1 MRKFAKNTLAAA
13 ASLAVLAAGVV
24 STPSLVSAWGND
36 GAARRSYT
44 IDQINYGALGNKI
57 TLNSISNSTIGDE
70 KNFVGAREDTGQN
83 LGAENIWEGNQI
95 HVEDGKDYLVR
106 LYVHNNNPN
115 GEAAIAKDVKVAFD
129 IPEDSSTRIQVNGFI
144 TSSNAAP
151 SKYWDYVD
159 FVADQPFHLEY
170 DWGSALLENNGIGQN
185 GGVKLSDDIVKAA
198 TGGVLIGYNDLDGQ
212 VPGCYTYDNFVGIR
226 VKAVYDKPVNQAEFT
241 MAQDVRLA
249 GETQWHDSITAQV
262 GDKVEFQAE
271 YTNIS
276 KVNTQRNVTFR
287 SVLPK
292 NMRYVAGTT
301 KLYNHN
307 HPNGAGIVEDTVTT
321 TGINIGDYAPGANA
335 YIRFTAV
342 VVDNSLACGANSLF
356 DWARGTA
363 DNKLVQDYS
372 MVMVN
377 KTCSNQVTP
386 EGEKHTV
393 TVNYVY
399 EDGSEAAP
407 TVKVELETGD
417 PFVIPS
423 PKIAGYT
430 PNYSSITGQIGKY
443 DLNYTVTYT
452 KDQAQQPVD
461 SQPETPVK
469 PNPGTVDKMPTAGPM
484 TTVGSV
490 IGAGSIATAL
500 SYYVK
505 SRRALRQ

>member
-1 MRKFAKNTLAAA
+1 
-13 ASLAVLAAGVV
+13 
-24 STPSLVSAWGND
+24 
-36 GAARRSYT
+36 
-44 IDQINYGALGNKI
+44 
-57 TLNSISNSTIGDE
+57 
-70 KNFVGAREDTGQN
+70 
-83 LGAENIWEGNQI
+83 
-95 HVEDGKDYLVR
+95 
-106 LYVHNNNPN
+106 
-115 GEAAIAKDVKVAFD
+115 
-129 IPEDSSTRIQVNGFI
+129 
-144 TSSNAAP
+144 
-151 SKYWDYVD
+151 
-159 FVADQPFHLEY
+159 
-170 DWGSALLENNGIGQN
+170 
-185 GGVKLSDDIVKAA
+185 
-198 TGGVLIGYNDLDGQ
+198 
-212 VPGCYTYDNFVGIR
+212 
-226 VKAVYDKPVNQAEFT
+226 
-241 MAQDVRLA
+241 
-249 GETQWHDSITAQV
+249 
-262 GDKVEFQAE
+262 
-271 YTNIS
+271 
-276 KVNTQRNVTFR
+276 
-287 SVLPK
+287 
-292 NMRYVAGTT
+292 
-301 KLYNHN
+301 
-307 HPNGAGIVEDTVTT
+307 
-321 TGINIGDYAPGANA
+321 
-335 YIRFTAV
+335 
-342 VVDNSLACGANSLF
+342 
-356 DWARGTA
+356 
-363 DNKLVQDYS
+363 

-461 SQPETPVK
+461 PQPETPVK